1 LSVVALVFTFNVHSE
16 EEIARI
22 LQQEEK
28 LLLEQERRA
37 QEQQRK
43 RDQLKQNARTK
54 RVECAFLFRR
64 EICWR
69 QADEEREKKK
79 EQKRLFELKQQEED
93 ARWAAEQAA
102 DILAVEAAKWACR
115 WPRDLN
121 HISVADKE

>member
-1 LSVVALVFTFNVHSE
+1 MYTVT
-16 EEIARI
+16 
-22 LQQEEK
+22 
-28 LLLEQERRA
+28 RRL
-37 QEQQRK
+37 RGSCNK
-43 RDQLKQNARTK
+43 RRN
-54 RVECAFLFRR
+54 RR